1 MAEATE
7 QEKIL
12 NIRVN
17 YAEAVKGLTEY
28 AAKIQEAKQKQKE
41 LDEQLDAGTISAE
54 EYAEGMATAQNA
66 VKVYEGNIRSLNKE
80 IQNNIKEQQAQ
91 DGSLVQ
97 LRAQLSNLTKAYD
110 NLSATE
116 RESGKEGEQLR
127 NSINEVTTKL
137 KAAEEA
143 TQRYYRNVGN
153 YENAIKNTL
162 GTQSQWFQQLNML
175 KDAMSGGVANGVKI
189 AMGAVKDFGKQL
201 LALMAN
207 PIVAAIAAIA
217 VAFKLV
223 SDAIKNNEENMDRWK
238 VVTAPI
244 GRIVELLSNA
254 MQQLASKIL
263 FVVEAGGQMLG
274 WISKMME
281 KVPLL
286 GDAFAD
292 LNREMENSIEL
303 EREAQAIRNAHRKE
317 EVAQAKAS
325 LESQRLLTKAYDKV
339 NYTAKE
345 RLEFLRQATKIEQER
360 ADAAEQLAKRE
371 LALAQQRASI
381 SKNDSKTNDELAAK
395 EAAYYQAQQQREALQ
410 TSLKQRESKLLS
422 QIKSEESAAANETKK
437 RGEEAKKASEM
448 AIEAKKKELDAIRQA
463 EDALIAL
470 IRDNYERQR
479 AQTEAAFD
487 RQIEDLKKRLATEK
501 NLTEK
506 AQQELTITITALYQ
520 QRADAIAAIEK
531 QASEERLNQAI
542 ADEQKR
548 LQLIIDTTKKGSQAQ
563 YDAKM
568 ALLQQQQDAATAEI
582 EQSALT
588 EQQKQERIDLV
599 RQQYEQ
605 QRTELRVEQNE
616 LEMQAAQEA
625 FEQRIT
631 QETENALEASRL
643 EYEQKKAALDTLHQ
657 MEGESNDAFRAREL
671 AATKAFTE
679 SKKKYDQMQAQSEQ
693 AKLQVTAAVF
703 GGMSQIMDAFGE
715 ESKEAAIASK
725 VLALAQIAVSTGL
738 AIAQGVQQAQSV
750 PYPGNIVAIA
760 TTVATVLANIASA
773 ITTVKGAKFA
783 EGGLVTGEGTGT
795 SDSIP
800 AQLSN
805 GESVMT
811 AQATSMFAPLLSTL
825 NQIGGGVPIVTP
837 SPTVTTPSAGDEGS
851 GSELL
856 TEAFR
861 EALKDMP
868 RPVVAVS
875 EINDVQER
883 VEVIEQL
890 AAQ

>member
-66 VKVYEGNIRSLNKE
+66 VKVYEGNVRSLNKE

-110 NLSATE
+110 SLSATE
-116 RESGKEGEQLR
+116 RESGKQGEQLR

-162 GTQSQWFQQLNML
+162 GTQSQWFKQLESLSALMQGGLTNAL
-175 KDAMSGGVANGVKI
+175 KATGTAVANV
-189 AMGAVKDFGKQL
+189 GKQF
-201 LALMAN
+201 LALLAN
-207 PIVAAIAAIA
+207 PIVATIAAIVA
-217 VAFKLV
+217 VFLTLQKALK
-223 SDAIKNNEENMDRWK
+223 SNEEGTRALQRVM
-238 VVTAPI
+238 APLEATFNIVINAVQELAQWVINLVEGAEMLALGLSKLLEKLPLVGNAI
-244 GRIVELLSNA
+244 GAVNAKLEENIALTREKQALEDEVRKTEIENAEAARDVAKLRNEAAQLSDPVERAKKL
-254 MQQLASKIL
+254 K
-263 FVVEAGGQMLG
+263 EAIAIEGEQ
-274 WISKMME
+274 
-281 KVPLL
+281 
-286 GDAFAD
+286 
-292 LNREMENSIEL
+292 LNRELAIAQKRYEL
-303 EREAQAIRNAHRKE
+303 AEREAAQTKNSKEQNDKLVQA
-317 EVAQAKAS
+317 
-325 LESQRLLTKAYDKV
+325 
-339 NYTAKE
+339 
-345 RLEFLRQATKIEQER
+345 R
-360 ADAAEQLAKRE
+360 ADLARAEEKYYTGTMRMQSQLRSADEQMARE
-371 LALAQQRASI
+371 
-381 SKNDSKTNDELAAK
+381 
-395 EAAYYQAQQQREALQ
+395 
-410 TSLKQRESKLLS
+410 
-422 QIKSEESAAANETKK
+422 AAANQKAMTEATKK
-437 RGEEAKKASEM
+437 EAEERAKIVAEQKQ
-448 AIEAKKKELDAIRQA
+448 KERDAIRQA
-463 EDALIAL
+463 EDALIAI

-501 NLTEK
+501 NLTET
-506 AQQELTITITALYQ
+506 AQQELTITIQALYQ

-548 LQLIIDTTKKGSQAQ
+548 LQLIIDTTNKGSQAQ
-563 YDAKM
+563 YDARM

-625 FEQRIT
+625 FEQRIA

-703 GGMSQIMDAFGE
+703 GGMSKIMDAFGE

-861 EALKDMP
+861 EAIKDMP

-875 EINDVQER
+875 EINDVQGR